1 MLALLFFYALK
12 MDALAFLRLIM
23 YNLFQYHLILNNKL
37 QQNET
42 SVVVFL
48 YPLPQNE
55 TYVVRTS
62 PKRPTCWA

>member
-12 MDALAFLRLIM
+12 IDALAFLRLIM

-55 TYVVRTS
+55 TTVVKKEVA
-62 PKRPTCWA
+62 P